1 MSSEAGNLHEI
12 QPSNEFNIK
21 KLLSQATSKGRVNQ
35 EYEIYNQSR
44 HRKLYSFVRESITV
58 GCIGIEILSKNEC
71 EIKHIAVLPDEHGSG
86 IGSQMIQLVCAKH
99 LLRKISA
106 ETDRDAVD
114 FYRKYGFKIIKLGEK
129 YPGVERY
136 KCEYKTKEAG
146 DNNAGATSN

>member
-58 GCIGIEILSKNEC
+58 GCIGNEILSKMNVKSS
-71 EIKHIAVLPDEHGSG
+71 ILLFY
-86 IGSQMIQLVCAKH
+86 QMNME
-99 LLRKISA
+99 A
-106 ETDRDAVD
+106 ELEV
-114 FYRKYGFKIIKLGEK
+114 K
-129 YPGVERY
+129 
-136 KCEYKTKEAG
+136 
-146 DNNAGATSN
+146 